1 MIKKVLEIVDV
12 RKLANAIYNNKPDV
26 VKGIL
31 EPVPDHLSLYLTYL
45 GIPLHHIAMFVEIA
59 VSEHKG
65 YNSPYDKPY
74 HDNQIIKKLLS
85 QKFVVDLDEEIP
97 FYDYSLKFD
106 LHTMGEQ
113 YIRED
118 VFAENNLETLKRFD
132 TNELDMEL
140 YIAALSFNFD
150 KARQLLE
157 KGARPDVEVLPDYIN
172 LGSGEE
178 CIDPGTAIYDIEN
191 EIADLPDFFN
201 AAFYNNDMEEPI
213 DNIEEN
219 ICWLASLA
227 ANEKMYAL
235 LKPYCR
241 KRNRL

>member
-65 YNSPYDKPY
+65 YDSPYDKPY

-118 VFAENNLETLKRFD
+118 VFAENNLETLILNGFHYR
-132 TNELDMEL
+132 M
-140 YIAALSFNFD
+140 
-150 KARQLLE
+150 
-157 KGARPDVEVLPDYIN
+157 
-172 LGSGEE
+172 
-178 CIDPGTAIYDIEN
+178 
-191 EIADLPDFFN
+191 
-201 AAFYNNDMEEPI
+201 
-213 DNIEEN
+213 
-219 ICWLASLA
+219 
-227 ANEKMYAL
+227 
-235 LKPYCR
+235 
-241 KRNRL
+241 

>member
-85 QKFVVDLDEEIP
+85 Q
-97 FYDYSLKFD
+97 
-106 LHTMGEQ
+106 
-113 YIRED
+113 
-118 VFAENNLETLKRFD
+118 
-132 TNELDMEL
+132 NE
-140 YIAALSFNFD
+140 
-150 KARQLLE
+150 
-157 KGARPDVEVLPDYIN
+157 
-172 LGSGEE
+172 
-178 CIDPGTAIYDIEN
+178 
-191 EIADLPDFFN
+191 
-201 AAFYNNDMEEPI
+201 
-213 DNIEEN
+213 
-219 ICWLASLA
+219 
-227 ANEKMYAL
+227 
-235 LKPYCR
+235 
-241 KRNRL
+241 

>member
-140 YIAALSFNFD
+140 FIAGLI
-150 KARQLLE
+150 LLIL
-157 KGARPDVEVLPDYIN
+157 GVVRNVL
-172 LGSGEE
+172 
-178 CIDPGTAIYDIEN
+178 TQ
-191 EIADLPDFFN
+191 
-201 AAFYNNDMEEPI
+201 EPPSTI
-213 DNIEEN
+213 LKMRLLI
-219 ICWLASLA
+219 SLIFSMPPSIIMTW
-227 ANEKMYAL
+227 KSQ
-235 LKPYCR
+235 
-241 KRNRL
+241 